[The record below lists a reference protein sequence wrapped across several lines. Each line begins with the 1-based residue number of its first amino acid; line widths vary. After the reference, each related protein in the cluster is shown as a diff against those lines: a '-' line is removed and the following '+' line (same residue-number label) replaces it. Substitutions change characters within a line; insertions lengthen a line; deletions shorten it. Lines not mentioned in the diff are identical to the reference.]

1 MNKQP
6 TPSSPV
12 DNNGTR
18 PQDRLPPTAATR
30 RVSSMDFHTATN
42 QAVRDV
48 QACPQVDSDAV
59 HAALRLAAH
68 AWQLC
73 EQPGPVAGWD
83 LFGTGLQAALTNL
96 PQPEGPIVILID
108 ERSLPDTEA
117 VRRDAARLA
126 ASIASRLDAAAG
138 DPGADPNRR
147 WAWSTAAARLRAA
160 AEDLLELP

>member
-1 MNKQP
+1 MN
-6 TPSSPV
+6 
-12 DNNGTR
+12 
-18 PQDRLPPTAATR
+18 
-30 RVSSMDFHTATN
+30 FHTATN
-42 QAVRDV
+42 RAVGDV
-48 QACPQVDSDAV
+48 QACSQVDSDAV
-59 HAALRLAAH
+59 RAALRLAAH

-73 EQPGPVAGWD
+73 EQPGAGWD

-96 PQPEGPIVILID
+96 PQPDGPIVIFID

-160 AEDLLELP
+160 AEDLMELP